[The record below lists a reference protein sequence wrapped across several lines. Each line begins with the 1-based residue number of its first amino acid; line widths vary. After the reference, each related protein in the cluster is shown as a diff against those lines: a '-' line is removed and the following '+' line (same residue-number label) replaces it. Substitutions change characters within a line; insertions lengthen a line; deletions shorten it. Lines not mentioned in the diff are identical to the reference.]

1 MVARPRR
8 EDDLLRL
15 LLHRRAGQIVGYER
29 VVTDIDGWLRQ
40 IYLLSLVLQLLLQ
53 NLDLL
58 RRLRNG
64 HRSDYLGALDLAV
77 EGTLRHG

>member
-29 VVTDIDGWLRQ
+29 VLTDIDGWLRQ
-40 IYLLSLVLQLLLQ
+40 IDLLSLVLQLLLQ

-64 HRSDYLGALDLAV
+64 HRPDDLGALDLAV